1 MVIGRRAAS
10 RGYAAPHS
18 RQHPQSGS
26 GTPQPR
32 PQRGSAPGAAV
43 AGANP
48 ARPAQEAGPHHGSTC
63 DAQRGFAARPA
74 QPQAHPAPDPSSSPA
89 SSASGGAG
97 RNAGARVRSRREGPS
112 IPRGADRTLQ
122 SPHVAGVR
130 PSEAVARRQSFDG
143 QGAHASSDRVDC
155 VDRVNRAADAS
166 RSHVDATRAAAHVG
180 SACSD
185 AGALARSASG
195 ASADASPSGERAA
208 SEEARRAAERAARQ
222 QRMAERRRQAAMAQ
236 SRSAE
241 EGAASARTSSTRVA
255 PSREAERQTSRAAS
269 PDLSARSSEASRLS
283 AIRAKAERSGAPA
296 HARHAR

>member
-18 RQHPQSGS
+18 RQHPQSG
-26 GTPQPR
+26 GGAPQPR

-43 AGANP
+43 AAANP
-48 ARPAQEAGPHHGSTC
+48 ARPAQEAGPHPGSTR
-63 DAQRGFAARPA
+63 DAQRGFTARSA
-74 QPQAHPAPDPSSSPA
+74 QPQAHPVPDSSSSSAP
-89 SSASGGAG
+89 SASGGAG

-122 SPHVAGVR
+122 SPHVAGAR
-130 PSEAVARRQSFDG
+130 SPEAVARRQSFDG

-155 VDRVNRAADAS
+155 ADRAAEAS
-166 RSHVDATRAAAHVG
+166 RSHAGATRVAAPAG
-180 SACSD
+180 PACSD

-195 ASADASPSGERAA
+195 ASAVASPSGERAA

-241 EGAASARTSSTRVA
+241 EGAASVRTSSTRVA

-269 PDLSARSSEASRLS
+269 PDSSARSSEASRPS
-283 AIRAKAERSGAPA
+283 AIRAKTERSGAPA